1 MTSKNNFRTGRLD
14 KQEMQYIEDHFKTQ
28 SVEAIASV
36 LNRRITTVRTY
47 TTKLP
52 GKTANQYL
60 AVLMER
66 PAWQD
71 LKDQFTDDELEQ
83 FASEYHGFI
92 EQFQGEVLHSEEG
105 QILDAIRIGILAS
118 RKLKEE
124 KTLIDSVRSMEKDLA
139 REKKVTPKDRSA
151 INDLQ
156 HDIIM
161 ARQLMDN
168 LSKQAGEFIKQKHVA
183 LEKMKATRRDRTDIN
198 TAAFK
203 TSFKDWMK
211 RLVDDPIMREEFGK
225 HMEKFRLAAEAEYNR
240 LRQPHTYVDN
250 NQDLPILNVETL
262 GQLKDEAM
270 QNPGENE

>member
-14 KQEMQYIEDHFKTQ
+14 KQEMQYIEDSFKTQ
-28 SVEAIASV
+28 SIESIASV
-36 LNRRITTVRTY
+36 LNRRITTIRTY

-52 GKTANQYL
+52 SKTAGQYL

-71 LKDQFTDDELEQ
+71 LKDQFTEAELEQ

-124 KTLIDSVRSMEKDLA
+124 KTLIDSVRSMEKDLEK
-139 REKKVTPKDRSA
+139 EKKAAVKDRSV

-168 LSKQAGEFIKQKHVA
+168 LSKQAGEFIKQKHIA

-211 RLVDDPIMREEFGK
+211 RLVDDSSMREEFGK
-225 HMEKFRLAAEAEYNR
+225 HMEKFRLAAEAEYER

-250 NQDLPILNVETL
+250 NQDLPILNTHTL
-262 GQLKDEAM
+262 GLLKDEADG
-270 QNPGENE
+270 NSGEDE

>member
-1 MTSKNNFRTGRLD
+1 
-14 KQEMQYIEDHFKTQ
+14 MQYIEDNYKSQ
-28 SVEAIASV
+28 SVESIASV
-36 LNRRITTVRTY
+36 LNRRITTIRTY

-52 GKTANQYL
+52 GKNASQYL

-66 PAWQD
+66 PAWKD
-71 LKDQFTDDELEQ
+71 LEEQFTPDELDQF
-83 FASEYHGFI
+83 ANEYHGFI

-124 KTLIDSVRSMEKDLA
+124 KMLIDTVRDLEKQLIK
-139 REKKVTPKDRSA
+139 EKKAKTKDRSS

-161 ARQLMDN
+161 ARQVMDN

-211 RLVDDPIMREEFGK
+211 RLIEDKDFRNEFGIY
-225 HMEKFRLAAEAEYNR
+225 MEKSRIAADIEYER
-240 LRQPHTYVDN
+240 LRKPHVYMDGN
-250 NQDLPILNVETL
+250 EDLPILNSETL
-262 GQLKDEAM
+262 RLLKEEAKDSSEDE
-270 QNPGENE
+270 N

>member
-1 MTSKNNFRTGRLD
+1 MNSKNSFRAGRLD
-14 KQEMQYIEDHFKTQ
+14 KQEIQYIEDHYKTQ
-28 SVEAIASV
+28 TVESIAAV
-36 LNRRITTVRTY
+36 LNRRITTVRNFI
-47 TTKLP
+47 TKLP
-52 GKTANQYL
+52 SKTASQYL
-60 AVLMER
+60 TVLMER
-66 PAWQD
+66 PSWKD
-71 LKDQFTDDELEQ
+71 LSEQFTPDELDQ

-124 KTLIDSVRSMEKDLA
+124 KTLIDSIKDMEKRLKK
-139 REKKVTPKDRSA
+139 EKAAKDKDRSE

-161 ARQLMDN
+161 ARQIMDN
-168 LSKQAGEFIKQKHVA
+168 LSKQAGEFIKQKHIA

-211 RLVDDPIMREEFGK
+211 RLVDDPVMREDFGK
-225 HMEKFRLAAEAEYNR
+225 HMEKFRLAAEAEYDR
-240 LRQPHTYVDN
+240 LRQPHVYVDN
-250 NQDLPILNVETL
+250 NEDLPILNTHTL
-262 GQLKDEAM
+262 GLLKDEAVG
-270 QNPGENE
+270 NSGEDE

>member
-14 KQEMQYIEDHFKTQ
+14 KQEIQYIEDNYKTV
-28 SVEAIASV
+28 SVESMAAT
-36 LNRRITTVRTY
+36 LNRRISTIRSFI
-47 TTKLP
+47 TKLP
-52 GKTANQYL
+52 SKTAGQYL
-60 AVLMER
+60 TVLMER
-66 PAWQD
+66 PAWKD
-71 LKDQFTDDELEQ
+71 LSEQFTEDELEQ

-124 KTLIDSVRSMEKDLA
+124 KALIDSVRDMEKRLKK
-139 REKKVTPKDRSA
+139 EKASTSKDRSE
-151 INDLQ
+151 INELQ

-211 RLVDDPIMREEFGK
+211 KLVDDPVMREDFGK
-225 HMEKFRLAAEAEYNR
+225 HMEKFRLAADAEYDR
-240 LRQPHTYVDN
+240 LRQPHKYVDN
-250 NQDLPILNVETL
+250 NEDLPILNTHTL
-262 GQLKDEAM
+262 GLLKNEAVGDS
-270 QNPGENE
+270 GENE